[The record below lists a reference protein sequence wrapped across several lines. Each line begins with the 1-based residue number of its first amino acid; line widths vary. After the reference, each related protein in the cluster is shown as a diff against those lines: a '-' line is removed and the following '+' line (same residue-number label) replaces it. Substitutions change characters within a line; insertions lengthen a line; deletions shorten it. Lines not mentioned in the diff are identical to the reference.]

1 MDLKFED
8 VEMPFA
14 AQLQELD
21 PKPMDGRPDG
31 PVLTGRVTLLLE
43 GAIAP

>member
-14 AQLQELD
+14 AQLQALD

-31 PVLTGRVTLLLE
+31 PAPTGRVTLLLE